1 MTGTEREL
9 RPFRLPSLR
18 WTGIFVLLTLLSLDI
33 WAWDS
38 KAVIGGW
45 LPVWVLRQLVLLGVL
60 ASARWRF
67 TQEWEGGAER

>member
-33 WAWDS
+33 WAWGS

-45 LPVWVLRQLVLLGVL
+45 LPVWVFHLLVLQFVL
-60 ASARWRF
+60 AFALWRF
-67 TQEWEGGAER
+67 TQEWKP